1 MLGSLSN
8 AKLEASIGS
17 SFTFCLVSHTLWVVP
32 FTPLLSVLQHHYSAG
47 ERRDMEGP
55 ECVSGYKVGRKQS
68 FCTDT
73 DIAQCHPTHKQ
84 LGILHLGKLTK
95 FNIRYYTK
103 STMILCWLWP
113 AIVKLG
119 LNWWG
124 VVLGWN
130 ETSNRKEHRSPQS
143 FCFLLRHFA
152 ATATQQLNGLSLP
165 WAAFLLSPPVLHAR
179 PCPGCHGF

>member
-17 SFTFCLVSHTLWVVP
+17 SFTFCLVSHTLRVVP
-32 FTPLLSVLQHHYSAG
+32 FTPLPSVLQHHYSAG

-103 STMILCWLWP
+103 RYYDFMLALTCHSKAWLKLMRCCFRIKWNLKQEGASQPTVLLFPFEALCCHCY
-113 AIVKLG
+113 
-119 LNWWG
+119 
-124 VVLGWN
+124 
-130 ETSNRKEHRSPQS
+130 T
-143 FCFLLRHFA
+143 A
-152 ATATQQLNGLSLP
+152 A
-165 WAAFLLSPPVLHAR
+165 
-179 PCPGCHGF
+179 